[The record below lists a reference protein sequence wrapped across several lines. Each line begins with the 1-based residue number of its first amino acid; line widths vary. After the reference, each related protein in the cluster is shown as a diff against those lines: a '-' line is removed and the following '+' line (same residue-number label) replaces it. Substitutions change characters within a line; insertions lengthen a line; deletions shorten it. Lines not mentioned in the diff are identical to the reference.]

1 MAKVLNLLLLIG
13 GYGLGQGA
21 LFLAQT
27 WLVSQGELD
36 RLAAFGLSFYLITLA
51 ILVVDFGSTSF
62 LAREFA
68 RDASRLDQTP
78 HNPWAFYWRVLPIRL
93 AVAAVC
99 VSGLLILQRSDA
111 FAAAYAVFA
120 VPALLIWAFNT
131 TGVLEGLRLSGV
143 SGATA
148 AIPFIL
154 SATALVLTTGD
165 DPAVSG
171 AALGASLTI
180 GYGLCVAGQIVA
192 LAFRGHCISF
202 VRPQLSEVGRT
213 FVDSGGAMLTLLPG
227 QVYFRLQLA
236 LCAAFLTP
244 ASTALF
250 LYAKQVVTACAQV
263 IGFLR
268 RVEFPDLVK
277 ALEISKGVHP
287 ARTTLYR
294 QRSGTFAALLLSFLV
309 FTAAFIAHNSGDGEV
324 REAGKAIMTFTPSI
338 ITGTLSLSFIQG
350 LLALR
355 QFTHAGTVMIASTV
369 GGALVSLPLVPALG
383 VSGLAIADVFV
394 NAIAIALA
402 YAALSRYGGQQSM
415 PQSDKR

>member
-1 MAKVLNLLLLIG
+1 MAKILNLLLLIG

-51 ILVVDFGSTSF
+51 ILIVDFGSTSF

-68 RDASRLDQTP
+68 REPGPLDP
-78 HNPWAFYWRVLPIRL
+78 APYDPWAFYWRVLPIRL

-131 TGVLEGLRLSGV
+131 TGVLDGLRLSGV

-171 AALGASLTI
+171 AALGASLTL
-180 GYGLCVAGQIVA
+180 GYGLCVAGQIAA
-192 LAFRGHCISF
+192 LAFRGHRIRF
-202 VRPQLSEVGRT
+202 VRPQMTEVGRT

-277 ALEISKGVHP
+277 ALGVPRMLAPLSTILKVQRVGTIAAAASTILVAAAGCALMMFGKGET
-287 ARTTLYR
+287 A
-294 QRSGTFAALLLSFLV
+294 RSGFAILVFAPTILTSALALSFV
-309 FTAAFIAHNSGDGEV
+309 
-324 REAGKAIMTFTPSI
+324 
-338 ITGTLSLSFIQG
+338 QG
-350 LLALR
+350 LIAMRHFKAAAVIMLLA
-355 QFTHAGTVMIASTV
+355 TAGGFATSS
-369 GGALVSLPLVPALG
+369 ALVNIIGIA
-383 VSGLAIADVFV
+383 GLAVADAVV
-394 NAIAIALA
+394 NAATISATIWFLMR
-402 YAALSRYGGQQSM
+402 SRGTG
-415 PQSDKR
+415 DIRCA